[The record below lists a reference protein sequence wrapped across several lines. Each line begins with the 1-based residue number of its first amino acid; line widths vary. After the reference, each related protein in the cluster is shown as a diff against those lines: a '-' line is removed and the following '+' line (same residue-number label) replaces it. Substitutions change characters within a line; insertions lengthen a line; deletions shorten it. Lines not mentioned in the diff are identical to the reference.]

1 MRTSTAGGPEYTAR
15 PSWGAAAA
23 ALVLLAA
30 CGDDG
35 DDGPREDVLQCERD
49 PSVGPT
55 TTLPL
60 TVGERVEGYV
70 CPVTDADWYELE
82 LGPDD
87 RLVTVRLGIV
97 GDQLSPVA
105 PTYAIWNQIT
115 VTCTGNEGP
124 EDEPLQCAELGL
136 GAGSHVV
143 PGTVVAAP
151 DPVFVGLP
159 EGVEAT
165 HCLQPGA
172 TYYLAVRDLDDEG
185 FDVRRPYG
193 LEVTTA
199 PDPDTDE
206 PNDTVETA
214 IPLADGVAVTG
225 SVSCSG
231 DQDVYAITAEPG
243 AFIDLTLTAP
253 VTRYEPRVE
262 ILDPNGALITSQT
275 NLRGRSDPTSI
286 TFCRVLPQAGTFY
299 VAVRDDDGIDSDPD
313 TDYTLTVRTDV
324 DVDGN
329 EPNNGPAEATLLP
342 SVSCATG
349 NEVTITGS
357 LGCGGDNDWYAFDL
371 AGCAVGDLIEA
382 DVVVGEGLSTAEA
395 WELQTRVQASVALV
409 RPDARSPCNDDR
421 QCDVLQRR
429 CDEPVDCAGYLE
441 ACLASA
447 GGFCAGASV
456 CLPGETCGANQIAR
470 SYRPVPVPDPIMG
483 SPPPNQATL
492 SAPILDRS
500 GRLYLRV
507 SDFQADGGDPSG
519 VYRVRIT
526 ARTDP
531 DAQEPNNFF
540 FNRLVDETRELTQ
553 PAAASPIPAC
563 PARATAS
570 LGYQNDVDW
579 WTFPKTCPAGV
590 DCPLELEVTFAN
602 GAISTAA
609 VVISDAGRGDRFS
622 RDLPA
627 GFSGTLIGGPGFCGY
642 QFRSDSG
649 PYFVEVFDVDETPED
664 LELSGRDWDPDQ
676 PYTICYRAPATAGCP
691 APCEEVENPSTGAME
706 CDSP

>member
-1 MRTSTAGGPEYTAR
+1 MRTSTAGGPERVAV
-15 PSWGAAAA
+15 AVAAA
-23 ALVLLAA
+23 ALALAGA
-30 CGDDG
+30 CGDEG
-35 DDGPREDVLQCERD
+35 DDTPPESVLECERD
-49 PSVGPT
+49 PSTGPT

-60 TVGERVEGYV
+60 AVDEPVEGFI
-70 CPVTDADWYELE
+70 CPVTDADWYELA

-87 RLVTVRLGIV
+87 RLVTVSLGIV

-105 PTYAIWNQIT
+105 PTYAIWSQVEI
-115 VTCTGNEGP
+115 TCTGDEGP

-136 GAGSHVV
+136 GRGTHLV
-143 PGTVVAAP
+143 PGSVVAAP

-172 TYYLAVRDLDDEG
+172 TYYLSVRDLDDEG
-185 FDVRRPYG
+185 FDVRRPYE

-206 PNDTVETA
+206 PNDTIEAA
-214 IPLADGVAVTG
+214 IPLTSGATASGR
-225 SVSCSG
+225 VSCSG
-231 DQDVYAITAEPG
+231 DQDVYAITAAPG
-243 AFIDLTLTAP
+243 AFLDLVLTSP
-253 VTRYEPRVE
+253 VAGYEPRVE
-262 ILDPNGALITSQT
+262 VLDPDGMLLTSQT
-275 NLRGRSDPTSI
+275 NLRGRSDPTAI
-286 TFCRVLPQAGTFY
+286 AFCRVLPEAGTFY
-299 VAVRDDDGIDSDPD
+299 IAIRDDDGIDSDPD
-313 TDYTLTVRTDV
+313 VPYELTVRTDV

-329 EPNNGPAEATLLP
+329 EPNNGPAEATALP
-342 SVSCATG
+342 TVSCATG
-349 NEVTITGS
+349 GEVTITGS
-357 LGCGGDNDWYAFDL
+357 LGCGGDNDWFAVDVT
-371 AGCAVGDLIEA
+371 GCARGDLLEA
-382 DVVVGEGLSTAEA
+382 DVVVGEGLGAAEA
-395 WELQTRVQASVALV
+395 WELQTRVQASVTLI

-421 QCDVLQRR
+421 QCDTLQRR
-429 CDEPVDCAGYLE
+429 CAEPVECAGYLE

-456 CLPGETCGANQIAR
+456 CLPGEVCGANQAVR
-470 SYRPVPVPDPIMG
+470 SYRPVPVPDPVVG

-492 SAPILDRS
+492 SAPILDRDA
-500 GRLYLRV
+500 RLYLRV

-519 VYRVRIT
+519 TYRLRVT

-531 DAQEPNNFF
+531 DAQEPNNLF
-540 FNRLVDETRELTQ
+540 FNRLLEETRELTQ
-553 PAAASPIPAC
+553 PATASPLPAC
-563 PARATAS
+563 PATAVGS

-579 WTFPKTCPAGV
+579 WTFPKTCPEGA
-590 DCPLELEVTFAN
+590 DCPLELEMTFAN
-602 GAISTAA
+602 GAVETAA

-627 GFSGTLIGGPGFCGY
+627 GFAGTLIGGPTFCGY
-642 QFRSDSG
+642 QFRGDSG
-649 PYFVEVFDVDETPED
+649 PYFVSIFDVDETPED

-691 APCEEVENPSTGAME
+691 APCEEVPNPSTGAME